1 MQTNQTKTNQGYE
14 NHQSLQTPTI
24 LVIICWR
31 TLLKV
36 TVSCLAPHLLGCL
49 GTDSSDKLNDP
60 GRYLLIFWTVEGSV
74 GFLAHQPAGIHFF
87 HVGLVVLIEAHVDR
101 LNETSAA
108 SRNILNL
115 NAKFLDGVGNTPK
128 EMNLKGIKE

>member
-14 NHQSLQTPTI
+14 NHQYLQTPTI
-24 LVIICWR
+24 VVVICWR

-36 TVSCLAPHLLGCL
+36 TMSCLAPRLLDCL
-49 GTDSSDKLNDP
+49 GTDSSGGLKDP
-60 GRYLLIFWTVEGSV
+60 GRYLLTAWTAEGSI

-87 HVGLVVLIEAHVDR
+87 HVGLVGLIEAPVDR
-101 LNETSAA
+101 LN
-108 SRNILNL
+108 NL
-115 NAKFLDGVGNTPK
+115 GAKFLDGVGNTPK